1 MSSASPIYQ
10 LKVRLL
16 GLSPMIWRRVLVSD
30 STTLRELHGIL
41 QVAMGW
47 EGIHLF
53 LFEVH
58 AVQYGSF
65 EMHAGNP
72 DVSLQQFGFREN
84 QRFSYVYDM
93 GDHWEHEIR
102 VEAINPPPKKTYP
115 ACIGGSGAC
124 PPEDC
129 GGVYGYLERRDEAD
143 GYDAW
148 NDMDVMVGFLEDVVA
163 VNAPN
168 RPVSDFMSDDV
179 EAAMERMVA
188 RKPFVAGKFSRGAV
202 NKRFRSGDHRDLMRQ
217 QMW

>member
-1 MSSASPIYQ
+1 MSVAPETYQ

-16 GLSPMIWRRVLVSD
+16 GISPMIWRRVLIPS
-30 STTLRELHGIL
+30 STTLREMHGVL

-53 LFEVH
+53 VFDVH
-58 AVQYGSF
+58 AARYGSF
-65 EMHAGNP
+65 ELHASNP
-72 DVSLQQFGFREN
+72 DLSLQKFEFREN
-84 QRFSYVYDM
+84 ERFSYVYDM

-102 VEAINPPPKKTYP
+102 VEAINPPPKKSYP
-115 ACIGGSGAC
+115 VCTGGSGAC

-129 GGVYGYLERRDEAD
+129 GGPHGYLERRDEAD

-148 NDMDVMVGFLEDVVA
+148 KDMGVMVGFLEDVVA
-163 VNAPN
+163 ADAPN

-188 RKPFVAGKFSRGAV
+188 RKPFAEGKFSRGDV
-202 NKRFRSGDHRDLMRQ
+202 NKRFRANEHQQLMRQ

>member
-65 EMHAGNP
+65 ELHAGNP

-84 QRFSYVYDM
+84 ERFSYVYDM
-93 GDHWEHEIR
+93 GNNWEHEIR

-124 PPEDC
+124 PPDRRPCHRSGSCRDGLCQHQGTSE
-129 GGVYGYLERRDEAD
+129 GGVR
-143 GYDAW
+143 
-148 NDMDVMVGFLEDVVA
+148 V
-163 VNAPN
+163 
-168 RPVSDFMSDDV
+168 
-179 EAAMERMVA
+179 
-188 RKPFVAGKFSRGAV
+188 
-202 NKRFRSGDHRDLMRQ
+202 RDLHRQ
-217 QMW
+217 QRLDDPELYGKTTVR

>member
-1 MSSASPIYQ
+1 MSAPVEIVQ
-10 LKVRLL
+10 LKIRLL
-16 GLSPMIWRRVLVSD
+16 GISPMIWRRVLVPS
-30 STTLRELHGIL
+30 SATLRELHGIF

-47 EGIHLF
+47 EGVHLF
-53 LFEVH
+53 VFDIH
-58 AVQYGSF
+58 AVRYGSF
-65 EMHAGNP
+65 ELHAGNP
-72 DVSLQQFGFREN
+72 DVPLQQFGFREN

-102 VEAINPPPKKTYP
+102 VEAINPPPKKSYP
-115 ACIGGSGAC
+115 VCIGGSGAC

-129 GGVYGYLERRDEAD
+129 GGAHGYLERRDEAD

-148 NDMDVMVGFLEDVVA
+148 KDMGVMVGFLEDVVA
-163 VNAPN
+163 ADAPN

-188 RKPFVAGKFSRGAV
+188 REPFAEGKFSRGDV
-202 NKRFRSGDHRDLMRQ
+202 NKQFRAKEHQQLMRQ